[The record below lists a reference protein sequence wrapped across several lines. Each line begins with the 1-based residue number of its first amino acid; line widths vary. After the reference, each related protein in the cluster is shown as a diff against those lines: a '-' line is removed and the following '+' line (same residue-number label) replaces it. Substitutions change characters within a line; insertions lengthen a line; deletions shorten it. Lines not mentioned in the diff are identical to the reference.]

1 MVIFMKKNLVIT
13 LERQYGSGGL
23 NIGKLVAQKLGIP
36 CYHEEILE
44 KAAETCNI
52 PEEYLESTQENVS
65 QSFLYQLSMASK
77 AGKSVDN
84 FISKST
90 VLYQEIAKIIKGM
103 AEQGSCVIIGRCA
116 DFILKDMENCFHV
129 FIYDTM
135 ENRMKRVVEEYGVNS
150 SSAEYIINKNDKRRE
165 AFYNGNTNHTWG
177 IKEHYNIC
185 LNSGKFGIEKCADM
199 IIDAASYL

>member
-1 MVIFMKKNLVIT
+1 MKKNLVIT

-36 CYHEEILE
+36 CYHKEILE

-52 PEEYLESTQENVS
+52 PKEYLESTQENVS

-77 AGKSVDN
+77 TGKNIDN
-84 FISKST
+84 FISKSA
-90 VLYQEIAKIIKGM
+90 VLYQETSKIIKEM
-103 AEQGSCVIIGRCA
+103 AENGSCVIIGRCA
-116 DFILKDMENCFHV
+116 DYVLKDMENCFHV
-129 FIYDTM
+129 FIYATM

-165 AFYNGNTNHTWG
+165 TFYNGNTNHTWG

-199 IIDAASYL
+199 IIDATAYL